1 VSSAAPVGRRRF
13 AEAWAG
19 WHRSWCALAGI
30 FCALLGLSVG
40 TYRISAEPKPPAV
53 DSKAYVAARLFAKA
67 TGKELPSATSRTKED
82 ERARRDFAA
91 RREVMAFA
99 GLIAGLS
106 ASLLGIVAIFR
117 RENVRMAMLSAGL
130 GVAAVFFDIVLVILA
145 IVLIGSIL
153 SVWTC

>member
-1 VSSAAPVGRRRF
+1 
-13 AEAWAG
+13 
-19 WHRSWCALAGI
+19 
-30 FCALLGLSVG
+30 
-40 TYRISAEPKPPAV
+40 
-53 DSKAYVAARLFAKA
+53 
-67 TGKELPSATSRTKED
+67 
-82 ERARRDFAA
+82 
-91 RREVMAFA
+91 MAFA